1 MKNQILSLFVL
12 FALAVPGF
20 ARETA
25 SPQTTTATPKMV
37 REAVQGWCDALLL
50 ISKTDMQGGDAKKV
64 ASQVLDSA
72 YNYQDGNMTLFK
84 PTLTSGAQTFRLT
97 KQGALAYF
105 VGGDKKYPNDT
116 GFARKNWVKARF
128 KPAGIIV
135 DGDIGIFMGNVYLTD
150 AKGKTTMVDK
160 TFVFKFVDGKPRIL
174 VHKSALPFT
183 PPGKTS

>member
-1 MKNQILSLFVL
+1 
-12 FALAVPGF
+12 
-20 ARETA
+20 
-25 SPQTTTATPKMV
+25 
-37 REAVQGWCDALLL
+37 
-50 ISKTDMQGGDAKKV
+50 MQGGDAKKV

-105 VGGDKKYPNDT
+105 VGG
-116 GFARKNWVKARF
+116 
-128 KPAGIIV
+128 
-135 DGDIGIFMGNVYLTD
+135 
-150 AKGKTTMVDK
+150 
-160 TFVFKFVDGKPRIL
+160 KPRII

>member
-1 MKNQILSLFVL
+1 MKNQLLSLFVL

-25 SPQTTTATPKMV
+25 STQTTTVTPKMV

-135 DGDIGIFMGNVYLTD
+135 DDDIGIFMGNVYLTD

-160 TFVFKFVDGKPRIL
+160 TFVFKFTNGKPRII